1 MANKYQTG
9 FDQPLLHTMYV
20 DKSLNGVAAVQT
32 LSRVNR
38 IAKNKN
44 DTLILDF
51 ANQTDTIKKAFEP
64 YYKATFLEEATDP
77 HKLYEL
83 YDQLIYLHI
92 FDENDV
98 DEFVKA
104 YLDGESQKNYIIF

>member
-1 MANKYQTG
+1 
-9 FDQPLLHTMYV
+9 MYV

-51 ANQTDTIKKAFEP
+51 ANTTDTIQKAFEP
-64 YYKATFLEEATDP
+64 YYEANI
-77 HKLYEL
+77 LRRSY
-83 YDQLIYLHI
+83 
-92 FDENDV
+92 
-98 DEFVKA
+98 
-104 YLDGESQKNYIIF
+104 